1 MKHTDLY
8 YEYKKLDAIEEQ
20 ELVAAVKAHGDEYV
34 FIHFD
39 DSGDYDIEERDNAP
53 IIAASTKYM
62 DGYQD
67 FYISRIEVEGECYR
81 LYGWPTES
89 LSDEVE
95 IDSVAHGHLG
105 YVIDC
110 IAETEEVSD
119 VSTKITLN

>member
-8 YEYKKLDAIEEQ
+8 NEYKKLDAIEAK

-39 DSGDYDIEERDNAP
+39 DGGDYDSEERDNAP

-62 DGYQD
+62 NGYQD
-67 FYISRIEVEGECYR
+67 FYVSRVEVENEHYR
-81 LYGWPTES
+81 LFGWPTEG

-95 IDSVAHGHLG
+95 LDSVAHGHLG

-110 IAETEEVSD
+110 IPETEEVSD
-119 VSTKITLN
+119 VSTKITFN